1 MSNLKTP
8 PHSQEAEDAVIG
20 SVLLSP
26 DVISNI
32 DLKPLDFFDRRNS
45 ILWKAFLDMRAQ
57 CKPIDAITFGEH
69 LKDINSLDEIGG
81 YDRLVELQDSVLVPC
96 HSVQYADKVKK
107 LSIARSEIGILQGG
121 LAVACKGESASTSVM
136 AALTGI
142 STQKEEDFGMD
153 IHAKNFVERCVAGD
167 VGSLDWWCPE
177 WTEKMG
183 KLESELVILHAPRS
197 TGKTAIMLQ
206 WITETHKS
214 GGVAPLVSIEM
225 QKKTLAQRFIANIGQ
240 VCTFAMKSRGY
251 VTPEEKVK
259 SGEAIKTIRA
269 LDIRVRDGEASI
281 DDIFQYAI
289 TENNRKKLDVIW
301 IDNLLCINDGGKNY
315 QSKTIM
321 YDAFIKKFR
330 ELRNVLGVPVIIL
343 AHPNA
348 DGNIAWSKDVENI
361 ADIIIYLERVPDEGV
376 MHKLSGKFI
385 EKKNFVEGRHIIA
398 VFQKNR
404 DGTQPVASLD
414 FDGALQTFRHIGWEI
429 DE

>member
-1 MSNLKTP
+1 M
-8 PHSQEAEDAVIG
+8 
-20 SVLLSP
+20 
-26 DVISNI
+26 
-32 DLKPLDFFDRRNS
+32 
-45 ILWKAFLDMRAQ
+45 
-57 CKPIDAITFGEH
+57 
-69 LKDINSLDEIGG
+69 
-81 YDRLVELQDSVLVPC
+81 
-96 HSVQYADKVKK
+96 
-107 LSIARSEIGILQGG
+107 
-121 LAVACKGESASTSVM
+121 
-136 AALTGI
+136 
-142 STQKEEDFGMD
+142 
-153 IHAKNFVERCVAGD
+153 
-167 VGSLDWWCPE
+167 
-177 WTEKMG
+177 
-183 KLESELVILHAPRS
+183 
-197 TGKTAIMLQ
+197 
-206 WITETHKS
+206 
-214 GGVAPLVSIEM
+214 VSIEM

-251 VTPEEKVK
+251 ITPEEKVK
-259 SGEAIKTIRA
+259 SNEAIKTIRA
-269 LDIRVRDGEASI
+269 LDFRIRDGEASI
-281 DDIFQYAI
+281 EDIFQYAI